1 MNKSLSY
8 GIGVIGSLCVHALV
22 LSVLMIP
29 SSQDTKSIIIQPQYI
44 NAKLVQLA
52 PKKKIVSKPKKIK
65 SNSAIKKR
73 EKQRRL
79 ELAKAKQKKADEL
92 RRAQAELEREE
103 ERLDKLKRE
112 RLERERL
119 AELQREQVAA
129 EFAQAVA
136 DEQFL
141 INAQENEVVKKSYMQ
156 LIEQRLSDNWNRPPS
171 ARRGMETS
179 VRLHLVPTGRVVGVT
194 VLKSSGYSAF
204 DRSVEQAAFKA
215 GPFVELQQMSP
226 SLFEKHFRQ
235 VTLIFN
241 PEDVRL

>member
-92 RRAQAELEREE
+92 KRAQADLELS
-103 ERLDKLKRE
+103 
-112 RLERERL
+112 
-119 AELQREQVAA
+119 
-129 EFAQAVA
+129 
-136 DEQFL
+136 L
-141 INAQENEVVKKSYMQ
+141 IHISEPT
-156 LIEQRLSDNWNRPPS
+156 RP
-171 ARRGMETS
+171 
-179 VRLHLVPTGRVVGVT
+179 
-194 VLKSSGYSAF
+194 Y
-204 DRSVEQAAFKA
+204 
-215 GPFVELQQMSP
+215 
-226 SLFEKHFRQ
+226 
-235 VTLIFN
+235 
-241 PEDVRL
+241 